1 MNAASFIRYFL
12 ALRPEPSTAARI
24 GQVRDSLGALQSQ
37 VSNDRIHMTLG
48 ILAELPRPDERVPAS
63 AKALLSDHSLQACP
77 VALGR
82 VVAADGIAMLL
93 PAGRHASLRALQ
105 SDLFDTL
112 ARHGIEIRRPR
123 NFRPHV
129 TLGYGP
135 RFPDR
140 RTIRPIGWFA
150 DRIVLIESWVGRTVH
165 RIVGSWNLLPPA
177 QYELDFAD

>member
-12 ALRPEPSTAARI
+12 ALRPEPPMAARI
-24 GQVRDSLGALQSQ
+24 GQVRDSIGPLRSQ

-48 ILAELPRPDERVPAS
+48 ILAELPCPDERVA
-63 AKALLSDHSLQACP
+63 AAVKAMLSDHSLQACR

-82 VVAADGIAMLL
+82 LAVADGIATLL
-93 PAGRHASLRALQ
+93 PAGGHASLRALQ
-105 SDLFDTL
+105 SGLFERL
-112 ARHGIEIRRPR
+112 GRHGIDIRRPR
-123 NFRPHV
+123 DFRPHV

-135 RFPDR
+135 RFSDR

-165 RIVGSWNLLPPA
+165 HIVGSWNLLPPA
-177 QYELDFAD
+177 QYELDFAE